1 MFSENEMKEHI
12 HISIVSPVYRGE
24 KMVAELV
31 RRNVESVS
39 AITDDYE
46 IILVNDASPDNS
58 WEEILKQCES
68 NPKVKGINLSR
79 NFGQHYAITA
89 GLHYAKGE
97 WVVVMDCDLQ
107 DRPEEIPNLYTK
119 AQEGYDSVLAQR
131 VQRSHGWF
139 KKLGSRCFYKVF
151 SYLTET
157 KQDASVA
164 NFGIYNRKVI
174 DAVLSMGDA
183 MRYFPTQ
190 IQWVGFKR
198 AYLPIQHDERAE
210 GKSTYN
216 LSRLFRLAFDTIISF
231 SDKPMRLM
239 VKMGLFVTLASFIVG
254 IVFLVRY
261 CLGEIEVLGFTSLI
275 ISLWL
280 LGGII
285 ISLIGVVGI
294 YLGKLFE
301 KAKDRP
307 TFIVNQ
313 KLNIE

>member
-1 MFSENEMKEHI
+1 MKENVK
-12 HISIVSPVYRGE
+12 ISVVSPVYRGE
-24 KMVAELV
+24 KMVSELV
-31 RRNVESVS
+31 RRNVE
-39 AITDDYE
+39 ALTTITGDYE
-46 IILVNDASPDNS
+46 IILVNDASPDGS
-58 WEEILKQCES
+58 WYAIEQECMK
-68 NPKVKGINLSR
+68 NPKVKGLNLSR

-89 GLHYAKGE
+89 GLTYASGE
-97 WVVVMDCDLQ
+97 WIVVMDCDLQ
-107 DRPEEIPNLYTK
+107 DRPEEIPNLYAK

-139 KKLGSRCFYKVF
+139 KKMGSKCFYKVF

-210 GKSTYN
+210 GKSSYN

-239 VKMGLFVTLASFIVG
+239 VKMGLLVTIIAFIVG
-254 IVFLVRY
+254 IVFIVRY
-261 CLGEIEVLGFTSLI
+261 CLGEIEVLGFTSWI

-280 LGGII
+280 LGCSI

-307 TFIVNQ
+307 TFIINQ

>member
-1 MFSENEMKEHI
+1 MKNMTK
-12 HISIVSPVYRGE
+12 ISVVSPVYRGE
-24 KMVAELV
+24 KMVSELV
-31 RRNVESVS
+31 RRNVE
-39 AITDDYE
+39 ALKTITNDYE

-58 WEEILKQCES
+58 WTAIEQECKN
-68 NPKVKGINLSR
+68 NPKVKGLNLSR

-89 GLHYAKGE
+89 GLNYAQGE

-107 DRPEEIPNLYTK
+107 DRPEEIPNLYQK
-119 AQEGYDSVLAQR
+119 VQEGYDSVLAQR

-139 KKLGSRCFYKVF
+139 KKMGSKCFYKVF

-313 KLNIE
+313 KLNIED

>member
-1 MFSENEMKEHI
+1 MKSKNNI
-12 HISIVSPVYRGE
+12 GISVVSPVYRGE
-24 KMVAELV
+24 KMVSELV
-31 RRNVESVS
+31 RRNVEALSGMGVE
-39 AITDDYE
+39 YE

-58 WEEILKQCES
+58 WGAIEQECRK
-68 NPKVKGINLSR
+68 NPNVKGLNLSR

-89 GLHYAKGE
+89 GLSYAQGE
-97 WVVVMDCDLQ
+97 WIVVMDCDLQ
-107 DRPEEIPNLYTK
+107 DRPEEIPNLYKK
-119 AQEGYDSVLAQR
+119 AQEGFDSVLAQR
-131 VQRSHGWF
+131 IQRSHGWF
-139 KKLGSRCFYKVF
+139 KRMGSKYFYKVF

-157 KQDASVA
+157 EQDASVA

-174 DAVLSMGDA
+174 EAVLSMGDA

-190 IQWVGFKR
+190 IQWVGFRR
-198 AYLPIQHDERAE
+198 AHLPIQHDERAE

-216 LSRLFRLAFDTIISF
+216 MSRLFRLAFDTIISF

-239 VKMGLFVTLASFIVG
+239 VQMGLMVTLISFIVG
-254 IVFLVRY
+254 LVFLVRY
-261 CLGEIEVLGFTSLI
+261 FMGEIEVLGFTSLM

-313 KLNIE
+313 RLNIERL